1 MRQVPGTALASST
14 VRARTLGYCGPVG
27 VGLDAVAQVGVGE
40 HIETREGRALCLQ
53 DLVRVGARVRVR
65 ERVKMKMKAETKA
78 VVKVGRRRVRLANA
92 GPKSSGGS
100 KAARARLRDRVA
112 EAALWRVGHALH
124 EDHHLVLRHVLGNLC
139 ARAGPPHPRMLP
151 VRGRQVSAPAH
162 GCRPHRL
169 RRRTWSWA

>member
-1 MRQVPGTALASST
+1 MPLRRSASAST
-14 VRARTLGYCGPVG
+14 LKPVKGAPSAFRIWLGL
-27 VGLDAVAQVGVGE
+27 GLGLGL
-40 HIETREGRALCLQ
+40 GK
-53 DLVRVGARVRVR
+53 
-65 ERVKMKMKAETKA
+65 RVKMKMKAETKA

-92 GPKSSGGS
+92 GPKSSGSS

-139 ARAGPPHPRMLP
+139 ARAGPPHSRMPP
-151 VRGRQVSAPAH
+151 VRGQQASAPAH